1 MSNTPLPAVQ
11 QQAVLNKSRKD
22 KFLLIL
28 DLPDSLKQINIVN
41 QLDRDTTK
49 VSLDSLQ
56 YSVYGTVVPPTTVS
70 PVGMAYA
77 GQTLSLTTGKR
88 DKYPEITVNFTV
100 DNGFNNWWVLWKW
113 LDYINGSQTSVMDP
127 NNLSPT
133 AYGATGKPVINSLT
147 NLQPYQTTINVYGLD
162 EYNNN
167 KIRFT
172 YSKAFITGLTGIT
185 YNYRDADQ
193 LESSF
198 TFSFS
203 QLNAELL

>member
-1 MSNTPLPAVQ
+1 MSSTITQ
-11 QQAVLNKSRKD
+11 QSILNKGRKD
-22 KFLLIL
+22 KFLLVL
-28 DLPDSLKQINIVN
+28 DLPDVLKKINILNSV
-41 QLDRDTTK
+41 DRNSNN
-49 VSLDSLQ
+49 VALDSLQ
-56 YSVYGTVVPPTTVS
+56 YSVYGTVVPNITVN
-70 PVGMAYA
+70 PVDLPYS
-77 GQTLSLTTGKR
+77 GQTLNVTSGKR
-88 DKYPEITVNFTV
+88 EKYSDITVNFTV

-113 LDYINGSQTSVMDP
+113 LDYINGAKTSTMDSD
-127 NNLSPT
+127 NLMPT
-133 AYGATGKPVINSLT
+133 SYGPAGKPINNTLS
-147 NLQPYQTTINVYGLD
+147 NLQSYQTTINVYGLD

-172 YSKAFITGLTGIT
+172 YSKAFITSLTGMT